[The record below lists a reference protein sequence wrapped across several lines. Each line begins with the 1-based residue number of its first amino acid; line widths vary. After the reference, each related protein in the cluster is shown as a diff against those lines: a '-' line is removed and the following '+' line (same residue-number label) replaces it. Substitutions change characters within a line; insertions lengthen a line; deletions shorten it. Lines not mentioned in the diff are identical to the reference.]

1 MNDFLGNIIKMIKY
15 IIIPKKDHV
24 ITLILQSS
32 PTVLIIRDLIQMTAA
47 IDFND
52 QPHFGTKE
60 IGNVRA
66 NWMLPTEFI
75 VTQIAVSER
84 LP

>member
-1 MNDFLGNIIKMIKY
+1 MIKH
-15 IIIPKKDHV
+15 IIIPKSDHM
-24 ITLILQSS
+24 ITLIRQPVCPFL
-32 PTVLIIRDLIQMTAA
+32 VILNLIQMPAA

-52 QPHFGTKE
+52 QPHFSTKE

-75 VTQIAVSER
+75 VTQVAISER
-84 LP
+84 LPQFLFSWC

>member
-52 QPHFGTKE
+52 
-60 IGNVRA
+60 
-66 NWMLPTEFI
+66 
-75 VTQIAVSER
+75 
-84 LP
+84 